1 MLLDDGQR
9 FINENKSLLSE
20 MPVRLPGRTTEQ
32 TELISDLAT
41 KYYNLMSQVE
51 SDTGVSIDKT
61 EVESVLS
68 DARTDTTEFPDD
80 EEGFK
85 KLYDFHDELYKN
97 LTLGAY
103 RNKVLEM
110 ILFASKFATMIGLEP
125 NSRDMKLLSDYLV
138 DNVGLLAQVET
149 DIPTMLDKVK
159 SKLSITE
166 ARDSFDFDNSEDPV
180 DIARQLLVKLQR
192 THSTDDL
199 ETLTTMLSTGA
210 ATPTTASPAAGGST
224 ASISDIDDFES
235 VQAAVEKYQS
245 AFFDAMGD
253 AFIKRAATIINDEG
267 QFKKFFS
274 NPRFFDANHGESLES
289 FKQSFNVRSPDYNKA
304 NDFFESLGLTNSD
317 SAVQRHAL
325 ELADALQVKKLSES
339 LEPKKEVVG
348 IKFDLKKC
356 KEQAQLNENFAM
368 LFGGWA
374 QYLMRAMFGDLNI
387 PVQVTGTQREI
398 ESLAKALR
406 SEQGYLNL
414 VSKYGLDDERTYNSK
429 SKLDKAAS
437 NFERETGLKWP
448 FA

>member
-1 MLLDDGQR
+1 MLLDDGQMY
-9 FINENKSLLSE
+9 INEALTPSQRNQLFQV
-20 MPVRLPGRTTEQ
+20 VRKY
-32 TELISDLAT
+32 SDLIR
-41 KYYNLMSQVE
+41 QVE
-51 SDTGVSIDKT
+51 SDIGVSIDKS

-68 DARTDTTEFPDD
+68 DARNDDTTFPSD

-110 ILFASKFATMIGLEP
+110 IFFASKFATMIGLEP

-159 SKLSITE
+159 SKLRISE
-166 ARDSFDFDNSEDPV
+166 ASKTFDYETRLDPV
-180 DIARQLLVKLQR
+180 VIARQLLDALESS
-192 THSTDDL
+192 HSRDDL
-199 ETLTTMLSTGA
+199 AALTAMLSTGTA
-210 ATPTTASPAAGGST
+210 SPTTASPTASPTAGGPT
-224 ASISDIDDFES
+224 ASISDIDDFEAI
-235 VQAAVEKYQS
+235 QAAVNKYQS
-245 AFFDAMGD
+245 TFFDAMGD

-304 NDFFESLGLTNSD
+304 NDFFESLGLTNSN

-325 ELADALQVKKLSES
+325 ELADALQIKKLSES
-339 LEPKKEVVG
+339 QEPKKEVVG

>member
-1 MLLDDGQR
+1 
-9 FINENKSLLSE
+9 
-20 MPVRLPGRTTEQ
+20 
-32 TELISDLAT
+32 
-41 KYYNLMSQVE
+41 
-51 SDTGVSIDKT
+51 
-61 EVESVLS
+61 
-68 DARTDTTEFPDD
+68 
-80 EEGFK
+80 
-85 KLYDFHDELYKN
+85 LYDFHDELYKN

-103 RNKVLEM
+103 KNKVLEM
-110 ILFASKFATMIGLEP
+110 IFFASKFATMIGLEP

-166 ARDSFDFDNSEDPV
+166 ARDSFAFDNSEDPV
-180 DIARQLLVKLQR
+180 DIAKKLLDKLKG
-192 THSTDDL
+192 THSSDDL
-199 ETLTTMLSTGA
+199 TTLATMLSTGTA
-210 ATPTTASPAAGGST
+210 SPTTASPTASPT

-245 AFFDAMGD
+245 TFFDAMGD
-253 AFIKRAATIINDEG
+253 TFVRRAATIINDEG

-274 NPRFFDANHGESLES
+274 NPRFFDVNHGESLES

-325 ELADALQVKKLSES
+325 ELANTLQIKKLSES
-339 LEPKKEVVG
+339 QKPKKEAIG

-414 VSKYGLDDERTYNSK
+414 VSKYGLDDERTYSSK